1 MKKKDIKQIINL
13 VGLIVVCGFG
23 YCMWGMGFVPNSKY
37 ETIKMQPNQNEAF
50 YVNNWCTPDFGRT
63 EFVLWDKS
71 RCDCL
76 TKDYAI
82 EFDFAHK
89 WAESVG
95 QSLYYAKLTKRKPAV
110 TIILTKPTD
119 IIYLKRLEALTEQ
132 TGIKIFAIRAF

>member
-1 MKKKDIKQIINL
+1 MKKKDIKKLINL
-13 VGLIVVCGFG
+13 IGLIIICGFG
-23 YCMWGMGFVPNSKY
+23 YYFWDMDLVPISKY
-37 ETIKMQPNQNEAF
+37 EPAKMTPSQNEAY
-50 YVNNWCTPDFGRT
+50 YVNNWCTPDFGKK

-82 EFDFAHK
+82 EFDFAGK

-110 TIILTKPTD
+110 ALILTKLTD
-119 IIYLKRLEALTEQ
+119 VIYLKRLEALTEQ
-132 TGIKIFAIRAF
+132 TGIKIFVIKAY